1 MRVAFSSL
9 ERIMPKPR
17 KPRKLLSA
25 KDFCGDGE
33 PYTEIIVT
41 ISIRLLGAGI
51 TRSRLAVNT
60 YPDPGLK
67 RMAVESLKQMK
78 IESYGLN
85 EDGVFGACLS
95 ENFNGWEDMN
105 RDYPKI
111 AENQSDEFKNDDA
124 KAMNAYIAKSV
135 DWAKELHKKAMA
147 EALLDDGVP
156 AAPHRIH

>member
-1 MRVAFSSL
+1 
-9 ERIMPKPR
+9 MPKPR

-147 EALLDDGVP
+147 EALLNDGVP

>member
-1 MRVAFSSL
+1 
-9 ERIMPKPR
+9 MPKP
-17 KPRKLLSA
+17 KKERKLLSA

-60 YPDPGLK
+60 YPDPALR
-67 RMAVESLKQMK
+67 RMAVESLKKMK
-78 IESYGLN
+78 IESYGVN

-95 ENFNGWEDMN
+95 ENFNGWADME

-111 AENQSDEFKNDDA
+111 TENHSDEFKHEET

-135 DWAKELHKKAMA
+135 DWATELHKKAMA
-147 EALLDDGVP
+147 EALLNDGLP
-156 AAPHRIH
+156 AAPDRVH

>member
-1 MRVAFSSL
+1 MGK
-9 ERIMPKPR
+9 PQKPR
-17 KPRKLLSA
+17 TRQRKLLSA

-60 YPDPGLK
+60 YPDPALR
-67 RMAVESLKQMK
+67 RMAVESLKKMG

-85 EDGVFGACLS
+85 EHGIFGACLS
-95 ENFNGWEDMN
+95 ESFNGWEDMN
-105 RDYPKI
+105 NDYPQI
-111 AENQSDEFKNDDA
+111 AESYSEEFKNEDA

-135 DWAKELHKKAMA
+135 NWAKQLHKDAMA
-147 EALLDDGVP
+147 EALLNDGSSG
-156 AAPHRIH
+156 AAERIH

>member
-1 MRVAFSSL
+1 
-9 ERIMPKPR
+9 MPKPK

-60 YPDPGLK
+60 YPDPALR
-67 RMAVESLKQMK
+67 RMAVESLKKMQVQG
-78 IESYGLN
+78 YGLN
-85 EDGVFGACLS
+85 EDGVFGAWLS

-105 RDYPKI
+105 KDYPKI
-111 AENQSDEFKNDDA
+111 DENLPDEFKKGDA

-147 EALLDDGVP
+147 EALLNDSIP
-156 AAPHRIH
+156 AALDRIH

>member
-1 MRVAFSSL
+1 
-9 ERIMPKPR
+9 MPKPR

-25 KDFCGDGE
+25 KDFSGEGE

-60 YPDPGLK
+60 YPDRALK
-67 RMAVESLKQMK
+67 PMAVQSLKEMK
-78 IESYGLN
+78 IDSYGIN
-85 EDGVFGACLS
+85 QDGVFGACLT

-105 RDYPKI
+105 KDYPRI
-111 AENQSDEFKNDDA
+111 DENLPDEFKKQDA

-135 DWAKELHKKAMA
+135 DWAKDLHKKAMA
-147 EALLDDGVP
+147 EALLNDSVP
-156 AAPHRIH
+156 AAPDRIQ

>member
-1 MRVAFSSL
+1 
-9 ERIMPKPR
+9 MPKPR

-33 PYTEIIVT
+33 PYTQILVT

-51 TRSRLAVNT
+51 SRSRLAVNVH
-60 YPDPGLK
+60 PDPALR
-67 RMAVESLKQMK
+67 RMAVESLKKLK
-78 IESYGLN
+78 IESYGIN
-85 EDGVFGACLS
+85 DDGVFGACLS

-111 AENQSDEFKNDDA
+111 AEDQSDEFKKEDA
-124 KAMNAYIAKSV
+124 KAMNAYIGKSV

-147 EALLDDGVP
+147 EALLNDGVP
-156 AAPHRIH
+156 AAPDRIH

>member
-1 MRVAFSSL
+1 
-9 ERIMPKPR
+9 MPKPR

-25 KDFCGDGE
+25 KDFCGEGE

-60 YPDPGLK
+60 YPDPALR

-78 IESYGLN
+78 IESYGVN
-85 EDGVFGACLS
+85 EDGVFGTCLS

-111 AENQSDEFKNDDA
+111 AEDHPDEAKRDEA

-147 EALLDDGVP
+147 EALLNDGAP
-156 AAPHRIH
+156 AAPDRIH

>member
-1 MRVAFSSL
+1 MG
-9 ERIMPKPR
+9 KPR

-25 KDFCGDGE
+25 KDFCGEGE

-41 ISIRLLGAGI
+41 ISIRLLGANI

-60 YPDPGLK
+60 YPDPALK
-67 RMAVESLKQMK
+67 RMAIESLREMK
-78 IESYGLN
+78 VESYGLN

-105 RDYPKI
+105 KDYPKI
-111 AENQSDEFKNDDA
+111 AEHPSDEFKKADA

-135 DWAKELHKKAMA
+135 KWAKELHKKAMA
-147 EALLDDGVP
+147 EALLNDGVP
-156 AAPHRIH
+156 AVPDRIN

>member
-1 MRVAFSSL
+1 
-9 ERIMPKPR
+9 MPKPK

-51 TRSRLAVNT
+51 TRSRLAVST
-60 YPDPGLK
+60 YPDPALQ
-67 RMAVESLKQMK
+67 RMAVESLKIMK
-78 IESYGLN
+78 IDSYGVN
-85 EDGVFGACLS
+85 DDGVFGASLS
-95 ENFNGWEDMN
+95 ENFNGWEDMEK
-105 RDYPKI
+105 DYPKI
-111 AENQSDEFKNDDA
+111 AEDPSGEFKESEA

-147 EALLDDGVP
+147 EALLNDGP
-156 AAPHRIH
+156 LAAPDRIH

>member
-1 MRVAFSSL
+1 
-9 ERIMPKPR
+9 MPKPK

-60 YPDPGLK
+60 HPDPALR
-67 RMAVESLKQMK
+67 RMAVESLKNMK
-78 IESYGLN
+78 ADKYGVN
-85 EDGVFGACLS
+85 EDGVFGACLT

-105 RDYPKI
+105 KDYPRI
-111 AENQSDEFKNDDA
+111 AENYADEFKNEDA
-124 KAMNAYIAKSV
+124 KSMNAYIERSV
-135 DWAKELHKKAMA
+135 NWAKELHKHAMA
-147 EALLDDGVP
+147 EALLNDSSP
-156 AAPHRIH
+156 AAPNRVQ